1 MYAIEPARERG
12 RLVLLLLVS
21 RGGRVMVSGSSWW
34 VDELARWQVVNL
46 ASGWAVIVGEG
57 WD

>member
-34 VDELARWQVVNL
+34 VDELTRWQVVNL